1 MFCLIPNELQ
11 ITYQAIFEKLHI
23 IYKFNSFIITL
34 YFATAISNA
43 ITKEFPET
51 IKIKCFFHFLQ
62 SLVRRKYKKNNEILF
77 NIIVL
82 AFINLNK
89 IKQLYDKIEEA
100 YSDESRYG
108 EFFKYFKK
116 FWKPYDKKSKTKF
129 IPIWNYYAILN
140 KYDFD
145 KNHLF

>member
-62 SLVRRKYKKNNEILF
+62 SLVRK
-77 NIIVL
+77 
-82 AFINLNK
+82 
-89 IKQLYDKIEEA
+89 
-100 YSDESRYG
+100 
-108 EFFKYFKK
+108 FKK
-116 FWKPYDKKSKTKF
+116 LGLYTEENIKKIMK
-129 IPIWNYYAILN
+129 YYLILL
-140 KYDFD
+140 Y
-145 KNHLF
+145 